1 MKLEGKVA
9 VVTGGASGIGR
20 GIAEELVARG
30 AKVVIADIEQ
40 GALDMAAAEIGA
52 TGIHC
57 DVSDFASV
65 KALADETVRQFGK
78 VDIIVNNAGVG
89 SVAFIENMTIDDW
102 KWMLGVNLWGT
113 IHGIQAFL
121 PLLLANPDGGHIAA
135 TTSIGG
141 FTTMPMLAPY
151 SVSKYGVVAAMEG
164 LKLEMGAAGHNIGV
178 TILAPGPITSNI
190 HKSQRNR
197 PDRENAGGF
206 VDVKL
211 DDIANPY
218 EGGVPWKP
226 ARFAGQVL
234 ADAMEAN
241 RLYVCTHPE
250 MLSEVFERQNRIR
263 ETFLLPI

>member
-30 AKVVIADIEQ
+30 AKVVIADIER
-40 GALDMAAAEIGA
+40 GALETAAAEIGA
-52 TGIHC
+52 TGRHC
-57 DVSDFASV
+57 DVSDFSSV
-65 KALADETVRQFGK
+65 KALADETVRQFDK

-89 SVAFIENMTIDDW
+89 SVALIENMTIDDW

-121 PLLLANPDGGHIAA
+121 PHLLANPDGGHVAA
-135 TTSIGG
+135 TASIGG

-151 SVSKYGVVAAMEG
+151 SVSKYGVVAALEG
-164 LKLEMGAAGHNIGV
+164 LKLEMEAAGHNIGV

-190 HKSQRNR
+190 HESQRNR
-197 PDRENAGGF
+197 PDRDSAGGF
-206 VDVKL
+206 IDVKL

-226 ARFAGQVL
+226 ARFAGKVL

-250 MLSEVFERQNRIR
+250 MLGEVFERQDRIKA
-263 ETFLLPI
+263 TLLLPI